1 MADMLQDLYDGDGEV
16 DGVLPGVV
24 GSKTAMTGFGLARK
38 KTVWLHENDCLGR
51 HFHFG
56 FTGKV

>member
-24 GSKTAMTGFGLARK
+24 GSKTAMTDFSLARK
-38 KTVWLHENDCLGR
+38 NSLASRK
-51 HFHFG
+51 
-56 FTGKV
+56 